1 MFLAFKKFV
10 RKFNFLLFIDWRIF
24 QAVADLPRLLLFVVE
39 KGSVLFVLRGSLTVG
54 FEVRIGIEMV
64 LLIEKEELLEFLLVL
79 MKDLIGSNFLHEKS
93 LITLMVMGDGLF
105 KSRVEL
111 INLKFH
117 GSVFSS

>member
-1 MFLAFKKFV
+1 
-10 RKFNFLLFIDWRIF
+10 
-24 QAVADLPRLLLFVVE
+24 
-39 KGSVLFVLRGSLTVG
+39 
-54 FEVRIGIEMV
+54 MV

-105 KSRVEL
+105 KSRIEL